1 MKKYLLSCAAL
12 LVAVQ
17 IWPLTVIIDP
27 GHGGK
32 DPGVRGIY
40 IQNGKECSLLEK
52 DVVLHIAQK
61 TAAVLAQRR
70 PDIRVVLTRSDDS
83 FIPFTER
90 KQKIQVAAQGEKTL
104 SISIHNNGTMNAS
117 VRGFEVGAQKNMTSF
132 AQTLS
137 TQLTTAIGKKMPF
150 RKIFDSSESSLMTYT
165 MTDIALD
172 VGFLSNKEDAALLA
186 DEGFINEFSE
196 VLANGILQYQ

>member
-32 DPGVRGIY
+32 DPGVRGIC
-40 IQNGKECSLLEK
+40 IQDGKECSLLEK

-90 KQKIQVAAQGEKTL
+90 KQKIQAAAQGEKTL
-104 SISIHNNGTMNAS
+104 SISIHNNGTMNDS

-150 RKIFDSSESSLMTYT
+150 RKISGSSESSLMTYT
-165 MTDIALD
+165 MTDITLN
-172 VGFLSNKEDAALLA
+172 VGFLSNQEDAALLA

-196 VLANGILQYQ
+196 ALANGILQYQ

>member
-1 MKKYLLSCAAL
+1 M
-12 LVAVQ
+12 
-17 IWPLTVIIDP
+17 
-27 GHGGK
+27 
-32 DPGVRGIY
+32 
-40 IQNGKECSLLEK
+40 LEK

-83 FIPFTER
+83 FIPFAER
-90 KQKIQVAAQGEKTL
+90 KQKIQAAAQGEKTL

-117 VRGFEVGAQKNMTSF
+117 VRGFEVGAQKNMISF

-165 MTDIALD
+165 MTDITLD

-196 VLANGILQYQ
+196 ALANGILQYQ

>member
-32 DPGVRGIY
+32 DPGVRGIC
-40 IQNGKECSLLEK
+40 IQDGKECSLLEK

-165 MTDIALD
+165 MTDITLD

-186 DEGFINEFSE
+186 DEGVINEFSE
-196 VLANGILQYQ
+196 ALANGILQYQ

>member
-1 MKKYLLSCAAL
+1 MKKYLLCCAAL
-12 LVAVQ
+12 LAAVH

-32 DPGVRGIY
+32 DTGVRGIC
-40 IQNGKECSLLEK
+40 IRNGKEQALFEK

-83 FIPFTER
+83 FVPLTER
-90 KQKIQVAAQGEKTL
+90 KQKIQAAAQGEKTL
-104 SISIHNNGTMNAS
+104 SVSIHNNGSMNAAS
-117 VRGFEVGAQKNMTSF
+117 RGFEVSARKNLTTF

-137 TQLTTAIGKKMPF
+137 AQLAVSIGKKMPF
-150 RKIFDSSESSLMTYT
+150 RKIFDTAESPLMAYT

-172 VGFLSNKEDAALLA
+172 VGFLSNAEDAALLA
-186 DEGFINEFSE
+186 DEGFLSEFSKT
-196 VLANGILQYQ
+196 LANGILQYQ